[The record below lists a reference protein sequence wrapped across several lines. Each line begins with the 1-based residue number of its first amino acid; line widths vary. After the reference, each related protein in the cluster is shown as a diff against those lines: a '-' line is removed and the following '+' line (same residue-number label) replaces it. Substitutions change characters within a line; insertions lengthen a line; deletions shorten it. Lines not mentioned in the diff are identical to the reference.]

1 MYGKKAVKD
10 ILIIGSLSSEIT
22 EDNQKSSS
30 IAIRKGVH
38 QAIACARLMDYDS
51 QSSQKND
58 NSKYVSFVGSLGNN
72 EEAEA
77 L

>member
-1 MYGKKAVKD
+1 
-10 ILIIGSLSSEIT
+10 
-22 EDNQKSSS
+22 
-30 IAIRKGVH
+30 
-38 QAIACARLMDYDS
+38 MDYDS

-58 NSKYVSFVGSLGNN
+58 NSKYVSFVGLLGNN